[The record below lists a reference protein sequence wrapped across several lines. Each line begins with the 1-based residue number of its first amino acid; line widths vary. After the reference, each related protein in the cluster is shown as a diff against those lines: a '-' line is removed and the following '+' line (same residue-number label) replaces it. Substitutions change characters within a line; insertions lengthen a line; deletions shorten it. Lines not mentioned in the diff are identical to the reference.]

1 MYIKYTKIDENRLI
15 FEEPQGFCLLI
26 YHFCGSKRS
35 KNRTQVN
42 EAMGEVLPV
51 TINLVVGFR

>member
-1 MYIKYTKIDENRLI
+1 MKIDENRLI